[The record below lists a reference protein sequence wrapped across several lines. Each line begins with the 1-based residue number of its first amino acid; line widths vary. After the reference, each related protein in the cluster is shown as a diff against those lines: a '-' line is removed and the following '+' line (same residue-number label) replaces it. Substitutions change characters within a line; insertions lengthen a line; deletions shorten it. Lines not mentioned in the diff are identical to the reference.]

1 MLVNNKREHITYV
14 NSTFILPGINSFNEV
29 VSKALLDEPAF
40 MEKVKL
46 GVLAIIDQD
55 GEENTE
61 IKKAP
66 KLLPSGVKSVSKIDI
81 LKMSNTAAIKVINEM
96 GSVAELRELQKK
108 EIRKTVK
115 AAIRQRLK
123 NIDDTAVKEEKE
135 QSSDAVYED

>member
-1 MLVNNKREHITYV
+1 MLVNNKRPHVTYV
-14 NSTFILPGINSFNEV
+14 NSTFLLPGINTLNE
-29 VSKALLDEPAF
+29 SQAKALLNEPAF

-46 GVLAIIDQD
+46 GVLAIINQD

-61 IKKAP
+61 IKKVP

-123 NIDDTAVKEEKE
+123 NIDDTVVKEEKE